1 MPVMRGADYREFG
14 RVAHELEQERLARQQ
29 LGQQARSRQL
39 QAELARERMGLEAG
53 LGVARMQQQRELAE
67 AGLALDER
75 RAGLSEIQE
84 ARRQFEGLTAR
95 ELAKE
100 REARISKMQEAQLG
114 AGDVQRAVAT
124 GTVFDV
130 ATGARRAMTKDDP
143 LWSARE
149 RYIEEQAAEKARAER
164 EELREE
170 ERHAAYTANIESL
183 MGARGAGPTPEE
195 EMQLRLTEEAAMRE
209 GGLGR
214 YYQPPMETA
223 PAKEIRQAQAK
234 VSAQIAKVNKLTEQR
249 ADFITEQ
256 TATGPAPTT
265 TPFDERLQIEQDIL
279 RGMRGDLR
287 EMRGEE
293 PEPSPLLGG
302 LPAELTTGPATAEF
316 GAPAIEG
323 IPTTEAEANAE
334 AARLGISRPS
344 EFRATPPPTIDKMT
358 YEWWYEQVLPRDL
371 AGKYGGTG
379 AVPALRSL
387 WLSLKQGNPSA
398 ADAEFAALPWE
409 LKITVQREL
418 RRLGMLP
425 EVAK

>member
-149 RYIEEQAAEKARAER
+149 RY
-164 EELREE
+164 
-170 ERHAAYTANIESL
+170 IESL